1 MKVDYRE
8 LLQEL
13 WHLVGYNGFVSTCLE
28 LKEGMLFYERDLLL
42 AAYASGL
49 ETIIVSAL
57 YWACL
62 DSVDALEETA
72 SCAERL
78 LGDMPGRLLR
88 RDSPIDVQALV
99 ESFLATNG
107 WVLVERLPIY
117 IGTFVHYGRGDYN
130 LDDNP
135 DHTLRQVQL
144 ALNRGKDDLARE
156 LFGAL
161 GATVLRGE
169 RIRPCWCKMAHP
181 RLSIWL
187 KGLDNMVNALKATT
201 QLSFPFEDIDQE
213 RRRKHNNSIVIDLEA
228 FRNLRRPG
236 GFMVI
241 GQDNLPPQDEV
252 DKIMADYFFGEK
264 CRLPWGA
271 LKGIRKHK
279 RQLTPLLLAI
289 LENELLREREIQQQ
303 ACGPV
308 LLAIH
313 LSGRLRLK
321 AAVDPLITILTECT
335 APGVHLVQ
343 TIFALERMVDL
354 ASGRLVDLARE
365 RSSLL
370 LDLALADILEHA
382 SPCERVYEALA
393 TIWNRNNPSQ
403 QQGFLIGALVNYGDP
418 RALSLLEEARKGG
431 DLELCRELNRAI
443 AKLRTTNP

>member
-1 MKVDYRE
+1 LKVDYRE

-62 DSVDALEETA
+62 DSLDALEETA
-72 SCAERL
+72 SCTERL
-78 LGDMPGRLLR
+78 LGDMPARLLR
-88 RDSPIDVQALV
+88 RDSPIDVQALA

-107 WVLVERLPIY
+107 WVLLERLPIY
-117 IGTFVHYGRGDYN
+117 IGTFFRYGRGDYN

-144 ALNRGKDDLARE
+144 ALHRGKDDLARE
-156 LFGAL
+156 LFGGL

-181 RLSIWL
+181 RLLIWL

-201 QLSFPFEDIDQE
+201 QLSFPFEDIDKE
-213 RRRKHNNSIVIDLEA
+213 RQRKHNSAIVIDLEA

-236 GFMVI
+236 GFMFTNHE
-241 GQDNLPPQDEV
+241 GLSPQDEV
-252 DKIMADYFFGEK
+252 DKIMEDYFFGER
-264 CRLPWGA
+264 CHLPWGA
-271 LKGIRKHK
+271 LKNIRRHK
-279 RQLTPLLLAI
+279 SRLAPLLLAI
-289 LENELLREREIQQQ
+289 LENDLLREREIQQQ
-303 ACGPV
+303 GRGPV

-313 LSGRLRLK
+313 LAGRLRLK
-321 AAVDPLITILTECT
+321 AAVNPLITILAECT
-335 APGVHLVQ
+335 VPGVHLVQ

-354 ASGRLVDLARE
+354 AEEQLVDLARK
-365 RSSLL
+365 RSSLF

-382 SPCERVYEALA
+382 SPCDRVYETLV
-393 TIWNRNNPSQ
+393 TIWNRNNRSQ
-403 QQGFLIGALVNYGDP
+403 QKSLLIDALVNYGDP

-431 DLELCRELNRAI
+431 DLEFCRELSRAI
-443 AKLRTTNP
+443 AKLQTTNP